1 MQSQSMHSEA
11 IHSQAKATLN
21 ALRVV
26 QSVIGCSQA
35 QCLLRLRQQQIHFLN
50 FRHLIIC
57 EQERLALFFSQQ
69 SLTHI
74 IQL

>member
-1 MQSQSMHSEA
+1 MQSQA
-11 IHSQAKATLN
+11 TTTLN
-21 ALRVV
+21 ALHVV
-26 QSVIGCSQA
+26 QSIIGCSQA
-35 QCLLRLRQQQIHFLN
+35 QCLLRLRQQQIHFINL
-50 FRHLIIC
+50 RHLIIC